1 MNTKET
7 TRPIQ
12 QRLSFA
18 ARLFREAPPGFFGI
32 LASPNGPIYLDVLDA
47 LEQATTVGGMLT
59 RATAIEIIS
68 DVLCSHPEAVLSEE
82 FVDADSAASER
93 ANIIL
98 RRLIENHWL
107 HEPQRTDYQRLITFD
122 AHGEI
127 LFAALRQIAGAGSAQ
142 FTDKIQIACNTL
154 LNSDAFVDQ
163 PLADLEACLSNLQA
177 GLRELRQMQKS
188 IERYTRHLIDAES
201 LREVH
206 QLLFDEFSENI
217 GRACYRELVRAQLP
231 TKLLRARYRFDLLSS
246 DEVLLDKLH
255 RDLVRRNKNLSGTE
269 AHDQVRAKLDD
280 LLHLLSSVE
289 PQANEIDDRTAEF
302 ARRSVARFRYLQEVT
317 SGHCER
323 VQELFEFI
331 DRQCAGRRL
340 SDLDENFELPAL
352 LIPEVALLSGD
363 SLYAPRLSRALAEIE
378 PLSEDATDEEQATAL
393 AEIAAN
399 IRDSLNVMRANRFV
413 DRLPG
418 PPGTRIGSTDMPIHN
433 GEDIA
438 DLIACVL
445 HAGTRDARFTIEV
458 PVNKTDTQNGRVVK
472 AGYVIDTFFLEK
484 K

>member
-1 MNTKET
+1 MQDI
-7 TRPIQ
+7 RPVQ

-18 ARLFREAPPGFFGI
+18 ARLFRETPPGFFGI

-47 LEQATTVGGMLT
+47 LEQATAVSGMLT
-59 RATAIEIIS
+59 RAQTIEIIS
-68 DVLCSHPEAVLSEE
+68 DVLCSHPEAALSEE
-82 FVDADSAASER
+82 FVDADSATASGR

-98 RRLIENHWL
+98 RRLIDNHWL
-107 HEPQRTDYQRLITFD
+107 QEPQRTDYQRLITFD

-127 LFAALRQIAGAGSAQ
+127 LFAALRQIAGGGSAQ

-154 LNSDAFVDQ
+154 LNPDAFVDQ
-163 PLADLEACLSNLQA
+163 PLTDLEACLSNLQT

-188 IERYTRHLIDAES
+188 IERYTQHLIDAES

-231 TKLLRARYRFDLLSS
+231 TKLLRARYRFDGLSS
-246 DEVLLDKLH
+246 DEVLLGKLH
-255 RDLVRRNKNLSGTE
+255 RDLVRRNKTLSGTE

-302 ARRSVARFRYLQEVT
+302 ARRSFARFRYLQEVT
-317 SGHCER
+317 SGHRER

-340 SDLDENFELPAL
+340 SDLDENIELPAL
-352 LIPEVALLSGD
+352 LIPEAGLLSGD

-378 PLSEDATDEEQATAL
+378 PLSEDATGEEQAATL

-418 PPGTRIGSTDMPIHN
+418 PQGTRISSADMPIHN
-433 GEDIA
+433 DEDIA

-458 PVNKTDTQNGRVVK
+458 PVNKTDTAQNGRAVK

>member
-1 MNTKET
+1 MQDI
-7 TRPIQ
+7 RPAQ

-18 ARLFREAPPGFFGI
+18 ARLFRETPPGFFGI

-47 LEQATTVGGMLT
+47 LEQATTVSGMLT
-59 RATAIEIIS
+59 RAKTIEIIS
-68 DVLCSHPEAVLSEE
+68 DVLCSHPEAALSEE
-82 FVDADSAASER
+82 FVDADSTTAPGK

-98 RRLIENHWL
+98 RRLIDNHWL

-127 LFAALRQIAGAGSAQ
+127 LFAALRQIAGGGSAQ

-154 LNSDAFVDQ
+154 LNPDAFVDQ
-163 PLADLEACLSNLQA
+163 PLSDLEACLSNLQA

-231 TKLLRARYRFDLLSS
+231 TKLLRARYRFDRLTS
-246 DEVLLDKLH
+246 DEVLLGKLH
-255 RDLVRRNKNLSGTE
+255 RDLVRRNKTLSGTE

-289 PQANEIDDRTAEF
+289 PQASEIDDRTAEF
-302 ARRSVARFRYLQEVT
+302 ARRSFARFRYLQEVT
-317 SGHCER
+317 NGHRER
-323 VQELFEFI
+323 VQELFGFI

-340 SDLDENFELPAL
+340 SDLDENIELPAL

-363 SLYAPRLSRALAEIE
+363 SLYAPRLSRTLAEIE
-378 PLSEDATDEEQATAL
+378 PLSDDATDEEQAATL

-418 PPGTRIGSTDMPIHN
+418 PQGTRIRSADMPIHN
-433 GEDIA
+433 DDDIA

-458 PVNKTDTQNGRVVK
+458 PVNKTDTAQNGRVVK
-472 AGYVIDTFFLEK
+472 AGYVIDAFFLEK